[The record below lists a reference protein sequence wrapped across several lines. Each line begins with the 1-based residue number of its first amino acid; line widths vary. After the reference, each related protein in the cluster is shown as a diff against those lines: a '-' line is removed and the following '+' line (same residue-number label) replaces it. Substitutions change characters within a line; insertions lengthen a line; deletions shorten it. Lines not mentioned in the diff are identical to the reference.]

1 MKEIEV
7 IEERLLEPR
16 SPFLSLFLTYR
27 QASFS
32 PFSTILIIFDIIE
45 LAASITLT
53 NQNAMNRF
61 DRVTSI
67 LIQLQSRKV
76 IKAQD
81 LAERFGVSLRT
92 IYRDIRS
99 LEEAGVPL
107 YGEAGV
113 GYSMADGYRLP
124 PVMFTR
130 EEAMALVTAE
140 KLIEKLADLE
150 SGKSYKEALYKIKSV
165 LKGQEKDLLEEVE
178 ERIIVRKKLNPF
190 RANSNSKLL
199 PKILASIGQKT
210 VLSINYHSFYKEE
223 KTDRCLEP
231 IGIFY
236 EGGNWHL
243 IAYCRLRGDYRDF
256 RIDRISALQATEE
269 HFLDNHPSLAEY
281 LDTLSNQKRLIKAV
295 VRIRKDVTRFIEQD
309 KLYYGVVME
318 VEDGEDIEMT
328 FLTDSLEGLARWIM
342 MFGNNAVV
350 LEPRDLVD
358 RVTTLAAETLSLYQ
372 EKYETQKY

>member
-1 MKEIEV
+1 
-7 IEERLLEPR
+7 
-16 SPFLSLFLTYR
+16 
-27 QASFS
+27 
-32 PFSTILIIFDIIE
+32 
-45 LAASITLT
+45 
-53 NQNAMNRF
+53 MNRF

-76 IKAQD
+76 VKAQD

-99 LEEAGVPL
+99 LEEAGIPL

-113 GYSMADGYRLP
+113 GYSMADGYKLP
-124 PVMFTR
+124 PVMFTK
-130 EEAMALVTAE
+130 EEAMAFLTAE

-150 SGKSYKEALYKIKSV
+150 TGKSYKEALYKIKAV

-178 ERIIVRKKLNPF
+178 ERIIVRKNLNPL
-190 RANSNSKLL
+190 RAHSKSKFL
-199 PKILASIGQKT
+199 PTILQAIGQKS
-210 VLSINYHSFYKEE
+210 VLSVEYHSFYKAEQ
-223 KTDRCLEP
+223 TRRCLEP

-236 EGGNWHL
+236 ESGNWHM

-256 RIDRISALQATEE
+256 RIDRISALRATEE
-269 HFLDNHPSLAEY
+269 HFLDQHPSLTEY
-281 LDTLSNQKRLIKAV
+281 LDILSKQKRLVKAV
-295 VRIRKDVTRFIEQD
+295 IRMKKEVCRYIEQD

-318 VEDGEDIEMT
+318 TEDGEEVEMT
-328 FLTDSLEGLARWIM
+328 FLTESLEGFSRWIM
-342 MFGNNAVV
+342 MFGNQAVV
-350 LEPRDLVD
+350 LEPTKLID

>member
-1 MKEIEV
+1 
-7 IEERLLEPR
+7 
-16 SPFLSLFLTYR
+16 
-27 QASFS
+27 
-32 PFSTILIIFDIIE
+32 
-45 LAASITLT
+45 
-53 NQNAMNRF
+53 MNRF

-76 IKAQD
+76 VKAQD

-99 LEEAGVPL
+99 LEEAGIPL

-130 EEAMALVTAE
+130 EEAMAFVTAE

-150 SGKSYKEALYKIKSV
+150 TGKSYTEALFKIKSV

-190 RANSNSKLL
+190 RTNSKSKLL
-199 PKILASIGQKT
+199 PRILEAIGQKT
-210 VLSINYHSFYKEE
+210 VLYINYHSFYKEE
-223 KTDRCLEP
+223 KTNRCLEP

-236 EGGNWHL
+236 EGRNWHL

-256 RIDRISALQATEE
+256 RIDRISDLQTKEE
-269 HFLDNHPSLAEY
+269 RFLDKHPSLAEY
-281 LDTLSNQKRLIKAV
+281 LDTLSNNKRLTKAV
-295 VRIRKDVTRFIEQD
+295 VRIKKDVSRFIEQD

-318 VEDGEDIEMT
+318 VEDGNHIDMT

-342 MFGNNAVV
+342 MFGNKAKV
-350 LEPRDLVD
+350 LEPPLLID
-358 RVTTLAAETLSLYQ
+358 RVTALAAETLSIYQ

>member
-1 MKEIEV
+1 MKEIEL
-7 IEERLLEPR
+7 IEERLLQPR

-81 LAERFGVSLRT
+81 LAERFGVSVRT

-113 GYSMADGYRLP
+113 GYSMAEGYKLP

-199 PKILASIGQKT
+199 PKILASIGLKT
-210 VLSINYHSFYKEE
+210 VL
-223 KTDRCLEP
+223 
-231 IGIFY
+231 
-236 EGGNWHL
+236 
-243 IAYCRLRGDYRDF
+243 
-256 RIDRISALQATEE
+256 
-269 HFLDNHPSLAEY
+269 
-281 LDTLSNQKRLIKAV
+281 
-295 VRIRKDVTRFIEQD
+295 
-309 KLYYGVVME
+309 
-318 VEDGEDIEMT
+318 
-328 FLTDSLEGLARWIM
+328 
-342 MFGNNAVV
+342 
-350 LEPRDLVD
+350 
-358 RVTTLAAETLSLYQ
+358 
-372 EKYETQKY
+372 

>member
-1 MKEIEV
+1 
-7 IEERLLEPR
+7 
-16 SPFLSLFLTYR
+16 
-27 QASFS
+27 
-32 PFSTILIIFDIIE
+32 
-45 LAASITLT
+45 
-53 NQNAMNRF
+53 MNRF

-76 IKAQD
+76 VKAQD

-99 LEEAGVPL
+99 LEEAGIPL

-124 PVMFTR
+124 PVMFTK
-130 EEAMALVTAE
+130 EEAMAFLTAE

-150 SGKSYKEALYKIKSV
+150 TGKSYKEALYKIKAV
-165 LKGQEKDLLEEVE
+165 LKGQEKDLLEEVD
-178 ERIIVRKKLNPF
+178 ERIIVRKNPNPL
-190 RANSNSKLL
+190 RTNSKSKLL
-199 PKILASIGQKT
+199 PTILEAIGHKT
-210 VLSINYHSFYKEE
+210 VLSIDYHSFYKEE
-223 KTDRCLEP
+223 KTNRCLEP

-256 RIDRISALQATEE
+256 RIDRISALQATGER
-269 HFLDNHPSLAEY
+269 FLDQHPSLSEY
-281 LDTLSNQKRLIKAV
+281 LDALSNQKSLVKAV
-295 VRIRKDVTRFIEQD
+295 IRIKKEVSRYIEQD

-318 VEDGEDIEMT
+318 VEDTEEVEMT
-328 FLTDSLEGLARWIM
+328 FLTDSLEGLARWVM
-342 MFGNNAVV
+342 MFGNNATV
-350 LEPRDLVD
+350 LEPPVLIG
-358 RVTTLAAETLSLYQ
+358 RVTALATETLSLYQ

>member
-1 MKEIEV
+1 
-7 IEERLLEPR
+7 
-16 SPFLSLFLTYR
+16 
-27 QASFS
+27 
-32 PFSTILIIFDIIE
+32 
-45 LAASITLT
+45 
-53 NQNAMNRF
+53 MNRF

-76 IKAQD
+76 VKAQD

-99 LEEAGVPL
+99 LEEAGIPL

-124 PVMFTR
+124 PVMFTK
-130 EEAMALVTAE
+130 EEAMAFLTAE

-150 SGKSYKEALYKIKSV
+150 TGKSYKEALYKIKAV
-165 LKGQEKDLLEEVE
+165 LKGQEKDLLEEVD
-178 ERIIVRKKLNPF
+178 ERIIVRKKLNPL
-190 RANSNSKLL
+190 RTNSKSKLL
-199 PKILASIGQKT
+199 PTILEAIGQKT
-210 VLSINYHSFYKEE
+210 VLSIDYHSFYKEE
-223 KTDRCLEP
+223 KTNRCLEP

-256 RIDRISALQATEE
+256 RIDRISALQATGER
-269 HFLDNHPSLAEY
+269 FLDQHPSLSEY
-281 LDTLSNQKRLIKAV
+281 LDALSNQKSLVKAV
-295 VRIRKDVTRFIEQD
+295 IRIKKEVSRYIEQD

-318 VEDGEDIEMT
+318 VEDTEEVEMT
-328 FLTDSLEGLARWIM
+328 FLTDSLEGLARWVM
-342 MFGNNAVV
+342 MFGNNATV
-350 LEPRDLVD
+350 LEPPVLID
-358 RVTTLAAETLSLYQ
+358 RVTALATETLSLYQ

>member
-1 MKEIEV
+1 
-7 IEERLLEPR
+7 
-16 SPFLSLFLTYR
+16 
-27 QASFS
+27 
-32 PFSTILIIFDIIE
+32 
-45 LAASITLT
+45 
-53 NQNAMNRF
+53 MNRF

-76 IKAQD
+76 VKAQD

-99 LEEAGVPL
+99 LEEAGIPL

-130 EEAMALVTAE
+130 EEAMAFLTAE

-150 SGKSYKEALYKIKSV
+150 TGKSYKEALYKIKAV

-178 ERIIVRKKLNPF
+178 ERIIVRKKLNPL
-190 RANSNSKLL
+190 RAHSKSKFL
-199 PKILASIGQKT
+199 PTILQAIGQKT
-210 VLSINYHSFYKEE
+210 VLSVEYNSFYKGEN
-223 KTDRCLEP
+223 TRRCLEP

-236 EGGNWHL
+236 EAGNWHL

-256 RIDRISALQATEE
+256 RIDRILGLQATDE
-269 HFLDNHPSLAEY
+269 HFLDQHPSLTEY
-281 LDTLSNQKRLIKAV
+281 LDTLSKQKSLVKAV
-295 VRIRKDVTRFIEQD
+295 IRMKKDVCRYIEQD

-318 VEDGEDIEMT
+318 TEDGEEVEMA
-328 FLTDSLEGLARWIM
+328 FLTESLEGFARWIM
-342 MFGNNAVV
+342 MFGNSAIV
-350 LEPRDLVD
+350 LEPTDLVD
-358 RVTTLAAETLSLYQ
+358 RVTTLATETLSLYQ
-372 EKYETQKY
+372 EKYETQRY